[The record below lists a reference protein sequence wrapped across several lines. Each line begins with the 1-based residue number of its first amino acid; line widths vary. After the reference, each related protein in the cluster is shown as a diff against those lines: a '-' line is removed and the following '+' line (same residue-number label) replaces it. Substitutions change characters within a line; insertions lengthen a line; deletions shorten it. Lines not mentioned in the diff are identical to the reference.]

1 MPRFFIG
8 PENAPCGDKITVTG
22 EDARHISLSL
32 RARVGEEYVL
42 CDENG
47 TEYLS
52 KIDKMDSNSV
62 YFTVLEKKQSL
73 SEPSVKVFLYQAL
86 VKGDKFDEIV
96 QKAVELGVS
105 GIIPVISSRC
115 VSKPDG
121 KTLEKKVERWRKIAK
136 AAAMQCERAAVP
148 TVENALTYKEALEKI
163 KDCGC
168 GFVCYETGPRV
179 PLKEI
184 FDAKKGAKTYGFFIG
199 PEGGLSEGEA
209 ALARES
215 GIPLAS
221 LGSRIL
227 RTETAPV
234 CVLSAIMFYSG
245 NME

>member
-105 GIIPVISSRC
+105 GIVPVISSRC

-148 TVENALTYKEALEKI
+148 TVENALTYKEALERI
-163 KDCGC
+163 KECGC
-168 GFVCYETGPRV
+168 GFVCYEAGPRV

-199 PEGGLSEGEA
+199 PEGGLSEDEA

>member
-148 TVENALTYKEALEKI
+148 TVENALTYKEALERI
-163 KDCGC
+163 KECGC

-184 FDAKKGAKTYGFFIG
+184 FDAKKGEKTYGFFIG
-199 PEGGLSEGEA
+199 PEGGLSEDEA

-215 GIPLAS
+215 EIPLAS